1 MRRLTIT
8 CVAAA
13 TLAVAGAVRSLEPET
28 ADAPTL
34 DDLAFL
40 AGAWRGEML
49 GGVGEEFWSPPD
61 AGSMLAAFRLIRGGA
76 TVMTEYILVIEDES
90 GVTMRFKHFNND
102 YTTWEKDAPLTFTLA
117 QAAPNRAVF
126 VSPNAEQRPGHIV
139 YTLEGDSLR
148 VKIGAG
154 RDISENAGAMNLTFT
169 RRR

>member
-1 MRRLTIT
+1 MRRIT
-8 CVAAA
+8 TVCITTALVAMSAA
-13 TLAVAGAVRSLEPET
+13 GSSEP
-28 ADAPTL
+28 AAPGKPTL
-34 DDLAFL
+34 ENLAFL
-40 AGAWRGEML
+40 SGAWRGEML

-102 YTTWEKDAPLTFTLA
+102 YSTWEKDAPLTFTLA
-117 QAAPNRAVF
+117 EAAPNRAVF

-154 RDISENAGAMNLTFT
+154 RDITEIAGAMNLTFT